1 MLLPNKNGQ
10 ETHAKRGKQTKNNL
24 PSIGQYE
31 GYPLRS
37 NGVFKFERD
46 YVKLFHGRKVYEN
59 LFFSKECYNIN
70 IKCDEKSR
78 PMPLFFFL
86 VEGE

>member
-10 ETHAKRGKQTKNNL
+10 ETHAKRGKQTKKNL
-24 PSIGQYE
+24 PSIGHW
-31 GYPLRS
+31 GYPLGS
-37 NGVFKFERD
+37 NGVFKLERD
-46 YVKLFHGRKVYEN
+46 YVKLLHGRKVYKN